1 MIRAGGAATM
11 APAGTLVITTA
22 FGPIRTPSPTLMPP
36 TSMAPAPI
44 STRSPSR
51 GAGTFSTGTPGV
63 GRSWPRVTPWRIMQS
78 SPIVEL
84 PCTVMPCWW
93 PTWKRRPIRAVSG
106 SSMP

>member
-1 MIRAGGAATM
+1 MMRDRGAVTI

-22 FGPIRTPSPTLMPP
+22 FGPIRTPSPMVMPP

-44 STRSPSR
+44 STRLPSF
-51 GAGTFSTGTPGV
+51 GAGTFRTSTPGV
-63 GRSWPRVTPWRIMQS
+63 ARSWPRVTPWRIMQS

-93 PTWKRRPIRAVSG
+93 PTAKRRPIRAVCG